1 LNYIKY
7 FDPIRS
13 KYFSQAT
20 KCEFFDLIKKMGYI
34 GKNWRGVKNSIKLS
48 QKFLDKVKP
57 EAALKNK
64 IEGAGKKMEQQIL
77 RLEQAHNKLKLSHE
91 HIFKK
96 IVEAK
101 LTRNESMARTYATE
115 LSEIRKVR
123 DRIGNAKLSM
133 EQIKIRLNTVS
144 ELGDIVVTLSP
155 CMSLIKG
162 LAPSI
167 SALMPQM
174 HSSMENLTSTLSDM
188 ITDSS
193 LTEESMTPT
202 YQGNEE
208 TEAILKE
215 AHDVIEDR
223 TLSSMPE
230 PPATLSEN
238 KFKKKYGSM
247 I

>member
-1 LNYIKY
+1 MKY

-20 KCEFFDLIKKMGYI
+20 KCRFFDLIKKMGYI
-34 GKNWRGVKNSIKLS
+34 GKNWRGVKNSINLS
-48 QKFLDKVKP
+48 QKFLGKVKP

-64 IEGAGKKMEQQIL
+64 IEGAGKKMEEQIL
-77 RLEQAHNKLKLSHE
+77 RLEQAHNKLKQNHE
-91 HIFKK
+91 RIFKK

-101 LTRNESMARTYATE
+101 LTRNESKARTYATE
-115 LSEIRKVR
+115 LIEIRKVR

-133 EQIKIRLNTVS
+133 EQIKIRLSTVS

-167 SALMPQM
+167 STLLPQM
-174 HSSMENLTSTLSDM
+174 HSSMENLTSTLGDM

-202 YQGNEE
+202 YQENEE

-215 AHDVIEDR
+215 AHDVLEGR
-223 TLSSMPE
+223 TLSSIPE
-230 PPATLSEN
+230 PPTTLSEN
-238 KFKKKYGSM
+238 FSKENESM